1 MSDGHENDHKQL
13 WLNQPMEAR
22 NMTLQLIQ
30 QKSRYLRTRTRE
42 KFIGS
47 VAAPFAVGMIY
58 VYCLKAFAPLQQY
71 LHVMFAFALIWS
83 LVGVYFL
90 QRGLWAPVM
99 LADAGV
105 SSGLMFCRQEINRQ
119 RELVNRVLLWTFGPI
134 LAAVG
139 TLIFALTMVLT
150 DRASFPSG
158 LPFVIA
164 MLIGIAGRFTVDFRE
179 QRGLQR
185 EIEDLN
191 DIERDSH
198 TQTIAG

>member
-1 MSDGHENDHKQL
+1 MSDGHADDHKKI
-13 WLNQPMEAR
+13 WLNQPTETR
-22 NMTLQLIQ
+22 SMTLQLIQ
-30 QKSRYLRTRTRE
+30 QKSRYLRIRTRE
-42 KFIGS
+42 KLIGS

-58 VYCLKAFAPLQQY
+58 VYSVNAFAPLQQH
-71 LHVMFAFALIWS
+71 LQLMLAFALIWS
-83 LVGVYFL
+83 LIGVYFL
-90 QRGLWAPVM
+90 QRGMWSEVTP
-99 LADAGV
+99 ADAGL

-139 TLIFALTMVLT
+139 TIIFGLTTVST
-150 DRASFPSG
+150 DRGTFRNG
-158 LPFVIA
+158 LPFIIA

-191 DIERDSH
+191 DLERENHGS
-198 TQTIAG
+198 

>member
-1 MSDGHENDHKQL
+1 
-13 WLNQPMEAR
+13 
-22 NMTLQLIQ
+22 MTLQLIQ
-30 QKSRYLRTRTRE
+30 QKSRYLRIRTRE
-42 KFIGS
+42 KLIGS

-58 VYCLKAFAPLQQY
+58 VYSVNAFAPLQQH
-71 LHVMFAFALIWS
+71 LQLMLAFALIWS
-83 LVGVYFL
+83 LIGVYFL
-90 QRGLWAPVM
+90 QRGMWSEVTP
-99 LADAGV
+99 ADAGL

-139 TLIFALTMVLT
+139 TIIFGLTTVST
-150 DRASFPSG
+150 DRGTFRNG
-158 LPFVIA
+158 LPFIIA

-191 DIERDSH
+191 DLERENHGS
-198 TQTIAG
+198 

>member
-1 MSDGHENDHKQL
+1 
-13 WLNQPMEAR
+13 
-22 NMTLQLIQ
+22 MTLQLIQ
-30 QKSRYLRTRTRE
+30 QKSRYLRIRTRE
-42 KFIGS
+42 KLIGS

-58 VYCLKAFAPLQQY
+58 VYSVNAFAPLQQH
-71 LHVMFAFALIWS
+71 LQLMLAFALIWS
-83 LVGVYFL
+83 LIGVYFL
-90 QRGLWAPVM
+90 QRGMWSEVTPT
-99 LADAGV
+99 DAGL

-139 TLIFALTMVLT
+139 TIIFGLTTVST
-150 DRASFPSG
+150 DRGTFRNG
-158 LPFVIA
+158 LPFIIA

-191 DIERDSH
+191 DLERENHGS
-198 TQTIAG
+198 